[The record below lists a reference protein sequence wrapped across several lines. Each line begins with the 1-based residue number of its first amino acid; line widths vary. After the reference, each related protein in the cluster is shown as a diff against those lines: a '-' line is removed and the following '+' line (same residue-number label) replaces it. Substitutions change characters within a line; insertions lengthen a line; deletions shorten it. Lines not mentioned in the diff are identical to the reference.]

1 MVFVLVIMQGF
12 APCYSPMAHGGCLKG
27 VGCPGLKLFE
37 GPPISTARVVIAAV
51 VLVFAAVSD
60 PEVCSFVFVTRPRV
74 DVSNDV
80 GLFWCYYLVISYTD
94 FCNFH
99 GVCFKGG
106 LATPLV
112 YLISPLNSFG
122 YFLIQADPK

>member
-1 MVFVLVIMQGF
+1 
-12 APCYSPMAHGGCLKG
+12 MAHGGCLKG